1 MVLEELILR
10 YYLKI
15 YSLIIL
21 FLVLF
26 YLFYVLLIKDIAFK
40 NNYFL
45 IEKNQNYNQIINK
58 NLLDYNINLSIYKF
72 ALRLI
77 LFTDIKIHYGKFE
90 ILENENFLNL
100 ILKIIKKSNFYEK
113 ITIVEGS
120 GKKDLNII
128 LKNNFNNFEEF
139 NYDEIIADTYFFAYG
154 SSFNDFKKE
163 LKNKFDNLK
172 IAYES
177 NLLLE
182 RFSFSEIIIIGSLL
196 EKEGLDYHDKK
207 KIFSVIMNRL
217 NKKMKLQID
226 ATVIFAI
233 TNGDYKLDRKLT
245 YNDLKI
251 DNIYNTYV
259 INGLPPEP
267 ISYVG
272 LKTIELIFENYNT
285 DYLFYFYNSIENKH
299 IYSIDYKNHLNKLN
313 EYRSKK

>member
-1 MVLEELILR
+1 MASEELILR

-15 YSLIIL
+15 YSLIIF
-21 FLVLF
+21 FLLLF
-26 YLFYVLLIKDIAFK
+26 YLFYILFIREISFK

-45 IEKNQNYNQIINK
+45 IEKNQNYNQIINQ
-58 NLLDYNINLSIYKF
+58 NLLDQNINLSIYKF

-77 LFTDIKIHYGKFE
+77 LLSDIKIHYGKFE
-90 ILENENFLNL
+90 ILQNQNFLNL
-100 ILKIIKKSNFYEK
+100 ILKIIKKSNYYEK
-113 ITIVEGS
+113 ITIIEGS
-120 GKKDLNII
+120 SKKDLNII
-128 LKNNFNNFEEF
+128 LNNNFNNFEEF
-139 NYDEIIADTYFFAYG
+139 DYDEIIADTYLFSYG
-154 SSFNDFKKE
+154 SSFNEFKKE
-163 LKNKFDNLK
+163 LKIKFDNLK
-172 IAYES
+172 NKYENNS
-177 NLLLE
+177 LLE

-207 KIFSVIMNRL
+207 NIFSVIINRL

-226 ATVIFAI
+226 ASVIFSI
-233 TNGDYKLDRKLT
+233 TKGEYQLNRKLT

-251 DNIYNTYV
+251 DNIYNTYI

-272 LKTIELIFENYNT
+272 LKTIELIFENYKT

-299 IYSIDYKNHLNKLN
+299 IYSINYKNHLNKLN